1 VLAMKHKEARE
12 MRVGFII
19 VVAIA
24 VLVLALGALEAIGSR
39 LPVAKPLPNSPAS
52 ETWYWR

>member
-1 VLAMKHKEARE
+1 

-52 ETWYWR
+52 EAWYWR

>member
-1 VLAMKHKEARE
+1 MKHKEARE
-12 MRVGFII
+12 MRVGFMI

-39 LPVAKPLPNSPAS
+39 LPVAKPLPLD
-52 ETWYWR
+52 